1 MTNLL
6 TILLTAILGIS
17 CPLVPRPQ
25 SCDHVDEQFVLKE
38 NVTIA
43 YDQVSRPQAELLQ
56 GELLHHLGMTSVL
69 VPSQGKKTAGGIVFC
84 EGPKNWGPEQYA
96 IDMSSDKI
104 VITANAKGGFV
115 YGAMALVQLARLA
128 QDKNGKV
135 VLDCWKISDKPRYE
149 WRGFM
154 LDEAR
159 HFFGKKKVKQLL
171 DWMAMYR
178 MNRFHWH
185 LCDEPAWRIEIK
197 KYPRLALVG
206 GIGEWG
212 NKNVPAEFY
221 TQDEIREIVAY
232 ASERNIEVIPEIDM
246 PGHATAAVTAYPE
259 FDGGG
264 SPKRPSYTFNPGKE
278 GTYKFLSDI
287 LAEIDA
293 LFPSQ
298 IIHIGGD
305 EVSFANSDWNTN
317 ADVQSLMKR
326 EKLDSLKAVEN
337 YFFKRMA
344 DSLYKRHN
352 KIAAWDEVS
361 GAELDKDNTI
371 IYFWRQNRTDMLQ
384 KAFDKEYS
392 VVFSPRLP
400 MYFDYA
406 NDTLQVHG
414 VPWKNTP
421 FPSNNYWKIYNY
433 ECTEYDVNYPEKPKI
448 LGIQANMWTERIISE
463 FRLDYMIFPR
473 IAALAETQW
482 TEKKNKDLKN
492 FDERL
497 LRQFEL
503 YRKERIHFCNP
514 FDRDENGEPNCL

>member
-1 MTNLL
+1 MNLL
-6 TILLTAILGIS
+6 TILLTVTLGIG

-25 SCDHVDEQFVLKE
+25 SSEAVDQQYVLADD
-38 NVTIA
+38 VVIS
-43 YDQVSRPQAELLQ
+43 YDAVCESQARLLQ
-56 GELLHHLGMTSVL
+56 GELLHHLDLTSVL
-69 VPSQGKKTAGGIVFC
+69 APAQDKKVSKGIVLR
-84 EGPKNWGPEQYA
+84 EGPKSWSPEQYG
-96 IDMSSDKI
+96 IEMNSKGV

-115 YGAMALVQLARLA
+115 YGVMALVQLARLS
-128 QDKNGKV
+128 QDKSGKIV
-135 VLDCWKISDKPRYE
+135 MDCWNISDKPRYQ

-197 KYPRLALVG
+197 KYPRLTLVG
-206 GIGEWG
+206 GVGEWG
-212 NKNVPAEFY
+212 NPNVPAQFY

-232 ASERNIEVIPEIDM
+232 AAERNIEVIPEIDM
-246 PGHATAAVTAYPE
+246 PGHATAAVKTYPE

-264 SPKRPSYTFNPGKE
+264 SPKRPSYTFNPGKD

-287 LAEIDA
+287 LEEVDA

-305 EVSFANSDWNTN
+305 EVSYANSDWNTN
-317 ADVQSLMKR
+317 EDVQSLMKR
-326 EKLDSLKAVEN
+326 EELSDLKSVEN

-344 DSLYKRHN
+344 DSLYKRNN
-352 KIAAWDEVS
+352 KIAAWDEVA
-361 GAELDKDNTI
+361 GAKLDKENTI

-384 KAFDKEYS
+384 KAFDNEYS

-433 ECTEYDVNYPEKPKI
+433 ECTEYEVDYPKNAKI

-482 TEKKNKDLKN
+482 TEKANKDLKN

-497 LRQFEL
+497 LKQFGL

-514 FDRDENGEPNCL
+514 FDHTENGEPNSL